1 MIDGLKEKI
10 PFLKNKEKE
19 KELDK
24 NKFKRFSDSTLYT
37 SDYYFTHDGIVGALM
52 KLQVQPGTNRNLSF
66 RQILNLLPKP
76 GNESN
81 VKLTFM
87 VKDKSIK
94 GDEKTKL
101 VNENAI
107 DNMESMEIK
116 EGGETSRE
124 QKDKKAKL
132 IKRYKYID
140 YGDYQLEASEPIPV
154 ILYDIYLLA
163 ESYSQYAI
171 KEQIDAI
178 NTLLDKTYAG
188 LKFYAQPG
196 VQMDTIQEIY
206 KPLAHSLK
214 HKTSTGSNYALLN
227 FAISRGLKDQT
238 GVPIGLDS
246 LAITSNST
254 LFDFNKY
261 TTEQAFIAIPKSSI
275 LRRYNNKNM
284 PKRLQYTTSSYFAQA
299 AANNISANNPN
310 SKIYHIVL
318 NNYNYIGDRRFYL
331 NNNSQGYLKNYDM
344 TKLTINPLQGFG
356 DYDEV
361 QQVYTRLLD
370 KVVNIF
376 DILNDF
382 KIPTNNKT
390 LIRTALDQYFFN
402 INYWSKDIAE
412 YPKRARII
420 KVKNPETYPT
430 LSDFINQFTI
440 MTNKALRE
448 GRELKADRVDDIEA
462 DLTNMLSAYSNVIG
476 SPTSIDIDK
485 KAKQLYY
492 KFNNIGNLKMKQIQF
507 LNIFEYLRYIAN
519 PGDTI
524 IIHGMNNLFHETTKM
539 VHESVE
545 SAKRKGIKMI
555 YAYDTVTSPSQR
567 IGAMSDLFKM
577 NELYYENLN
586 TNVDWVAVGRCNEDE
601 VKKFEKA
608 LRMRVGP
615 SIGGQMQARAYSQ
628 VLIHR
633 DRGHIDHFTSLD
645 FII

>member
-1 MIDGLKEKI
+1 
-10 PFLKNKEKE
+10 
-19 KELDK
+19 
-24 NKFKRFSDSTLYT
+24 
-37 SDYYFTHDGIVGALM
+37 
-52 KLQVQPGTNRNLSF
+52 
-66 RQILNLLPKP
+66 
-76 GNESN
+76 
-81 VKLTFM
+81 
-87 VKDKSIK
+87 
-94 GDEKTKL
+94 
-101 VNENAI
+101 
-107 DNMESMEIK
+107 
-116 EGGETSRE
+116 
-124 QKDKKAKL
+124 
-132 IKRYKYID
+132 
-140 YGDYQLEASEPIPV
+140 
-154 ILYDIYLLA
+154 
-163 ESYSQYAI
+163 
-171 KEQIDAI
+171 
-178 NTLLDKTYAG
+178 
-188 LKFYAQPG
+188 
-196 VQMDTIQEIY
+196 
-206 KPLAHSLK
+206 
-214 HKTSTGSNYALLN
+214 
-227 FAISRGLKDQT
+227 
-238 GVPIGLDS
+238 
-246 LAITSNST
+246 
-254 LFDFNKY
+254 
-261 TTEQAFIAIPKSSI
+261 
-275 LRRYNNKNM
+275 
-284 PKRLQYTTSSYFAQA
+284 
-299 AANNISANNPN
+299 
-310 SKIYHIVL
+310 
-318 NNYNYIGDRRFYL
+318 
-331 NNNSQGYLKNYDM
+331 M

-586 TNVDWVAVGRCNEDE
+586 TNVDWVAVGRCDEDE